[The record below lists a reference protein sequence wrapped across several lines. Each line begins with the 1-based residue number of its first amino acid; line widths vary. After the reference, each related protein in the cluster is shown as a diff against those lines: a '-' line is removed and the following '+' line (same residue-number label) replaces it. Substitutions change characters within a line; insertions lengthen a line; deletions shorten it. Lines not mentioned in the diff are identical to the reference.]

1 MKDRSRRDFLIK
13 SGLGLGGLAL
23 GSALPPGFGGFSS
36 AMASELA
43 ANAGMT
49 DPLLAKAPHFPAKVK
64 SVIWLH
70 MDGAPSTIDLYD
82 YKPQLVK
89 MNGQDIPKSFME
101 GIKEGVRGGTGK
113 LFATDRQWKQHGQS
127 GAWFSDLLPNLAQH
141 ADELAF
147 IKSSVT
153 IGATHNISILKLN
166 TGDLNPGRPSL
177 GAWIKYALGTA
188 NPDLP
193 AYVVLYNDK
202 KEPTGGS
209 INWSSGFLP
218 AVYQGTAF
226 RQGESPILYLDRP
239 DLTSASEQR
248 STLDLLKRLNQ
259 IQDARYPGD
268 TELEA
273 RLQAYEL
280 ADRMQRTAPEAVD
293 LKQESDATKALYGI
307 NDEGS
312 KSYGEVL
319 LRARRLVERGVRFI
333 QVVSGPQEVAGD
345 SRNWDAHTHLEE
357 NHKKHA
363 YAVDKPIAGLLTDL
377 KQRGLLDST
386 LVVWTSEFGRTSYGQ
401 SGNGRDHNPWGY
413 TQWMAGG
420 GVKAGYTHGATDE
433 IGLQVADK
441 SLAVDTYDIHATILQ
456 LMGLDHLKTT
466 FLHNGRSE
474 RPTVVYG
481 KVIKEL
487 IA

>member
-1 MKDRSRRDFLIK
+1 MK
-13 SGLGLGGLAL
+13 
-23 GSALPPGFGGFSS
+23 
-36 AMASELA
+36 
-43 ANAGMT
+43 
-49 DPLLAKAPHFPAKVK
+49 
-64 SVIWLH
+64 
-70 MDGAPSTIDLYD
+70 
-82 YKPQLVK
+82 
-89 MNGQDIPKSFME
+89 

-113 LFATDRQWKQHGQS
+113 LFVTNRTWKQHGES

-141 ADELAF
+141 ADKLAF

-177 GAWIKYALGTA
+177 GAWVQYALGTA

-218 AVYQGTAF
+218 AVYQGAAF
-226 RQGESPILYLDRP
+226 RPGDSPILFLERP
-239 DLTSASEQR
+239 ELESAKQQR
-248 STLDLLKRLNQ
+248 GALDLLKRLNEQ
-259 IQDARYPGD
+259 SGARYPKD
-268 TELEA
+268 TELQA
-273 RLQAYEL
+273 RIQSYEL
-280 ADRMQRTAPEAVD
+280 AARMQTTAPEAVD
-293 LKQESDATKALYGI
+293 LKKESDATKELYGL

-312 KSYGEVL
+312 KSYGETL

-333 QVVSGPQEVAGD
+333 QVISGPQEVAGD
-345 SRNWDAHTHLEE
+345 SRNWDGHTNLEE
-357 NHKKHA
+357 NHSKHA
-363 YAVDKPIAGLLTDL
+363 KAVDKPIAGLLADL
-377 KQRGLLDST
+377 KDRGLLDST

-413 TQWMAGG
+413 TQWLAGG
-420 GVKAGYTHGATDE
+420 GVNAGITYGATDE

-441 SLAVDTYDIHATILQ
+441 SKAVDTYDVHATVLQ

>member
-1 MKDRSRRDFLIK
+1 MSNKSRRDFLVK
-13 SGLGLGGLAL
+13 SGLGLGGLAAS
-23 GSALPPGFGGFSS
+23 GFLPGLGGFSA
-36 AMASELA
+36 AMASDLVVDPLA
-43 ANAGMT
+43 A
-49 DPLLAKAPHFPAKVK
+49 KQPHFPAKVK

-70 MDGAPSTIDLYD
+70 MDGAPSTLDLYD
-82 YKPQLVK
+82 YKPELIK
-89 MNGQDIPKSFME
+89 LAGQEIPQSFME
-101 GIKEGVRGGTGK
+101 GIKGGVRGGTGK
-113 LFATDRQWKQHGQS
+113 LYATNRTWKQHGES

-141 ADELAF
+141 ADKLAF

-177 GAWIKYALGTA
+177 GAWIQYALGTA

-218 AVYQGTAF
+218 AVYQGAAF
-226 RQGESPILYLDRP
+226 RPGDSPILFLDRP
-239 DLTSASEQR
+239 ELVAAQQQNGA
-248 STLDLLKRLNQ
+248 LNLLNRLNGLES
-259 IQDARYPGD
+259 AKYPQD
-268 TELEA
+268 TELKA
-273 RLQAYEL
+273 RNQSYEL
-280 ADRMQRTAPEAVD
+280 AARMQTTAPEAVD
-293 LKQESDATKALYGI
+293 LKKESDATKELYGL
-307 NDEGS
+307 NDEAS
-312 KSYGEVL
+312 KSYGETL

-345 SRNWDAHTHLEE
+345 SRNWDGHTNLEE
-357 NHKKHA
+357 NHSKHA
-363 YAVDKPIAGLLTDL
+363 RAVDKPIAGLLADL
-377 KQRGLLDST
+377 KSRGLLDST

-413 TQWMAGG
+413 TQWLAGG
-420 GVKAGYTHGATDE
+420 GVNAGTTYGATDE
-433 IGLQVADK
+433 VGLQVADK
-441 SLAVDTYDIHATILQ
+441 SKAVDTYDLHATVLN
-456 LMGLDHLKTT
+456 LLGLDHLKTT

>member
-1 MKDRSRRDFLIK
+1 MNNQSRRDFLVK
-13 SGLGLGGLAL
+13 TGFGMGALAASGLLPGGGA
-23 GSALPPGFGGFSS
+23 FSS
-36 AMASELA
+36 AMAADLV
-43 ANAGMT
+43 
-49 DPLLAKAPHFPAKVK
+49 DPLAPKQPHFPAKVK

-82 YKPQLVK
+82 YKPELIK
-89 MNGQDIPKSFME
+89 MAGQEIPPSFMK

-113 LFATDRQWKQHGQS
+113 LFVTNRTWKQHGES

-141 ADELAF
+141 ADKLAF

-177 GAWIKYALGTA
+177 GAWVQYALGTA

-218 AVYQGTAF
+218 AVYQGAAF
-226 RQGESPILYLDRP
+226 RPGDSPILFLERP
-239 DLTSASEQR
+239 ELESAKQQR
-248 STLDLLKRLNQ
+248 GALDLLKRLNEQ
-259 IQDARYPGD
+259 SGARYPND
-268 TELEA
+268 TELQA
-273 RLQAYEL
+273 RIQSYEL
-280 ADRMQRTAPEAVD
+280 AARMQTTAPEAVD
-293 LKQESDATKALYGI
+293 LKKESDATKELYGL

-312 KSYGEVL
+312 KSYGETL

-333 QVVSGPQEVAGD
+333 QVISGPQEVAGD
-345 SRNWDAHTHLEE
+345 SRNWDGHTNLEE
-357 NHKKHA
+357 NHSKHA
-363 YAVDKPIAGLLTDL
+363 KAVDKPIAGLLADL
-377 KQRGLLDST
+377 KDRGLLDST

-413 TQWMAGG
+413 TQWLAGG
-420 GVKAGYTHGATDE
+420 GVNAGITYGATDE

-441 SLAVDTYDIHATILQ
+441 SKAVDTYDVHATVLQ